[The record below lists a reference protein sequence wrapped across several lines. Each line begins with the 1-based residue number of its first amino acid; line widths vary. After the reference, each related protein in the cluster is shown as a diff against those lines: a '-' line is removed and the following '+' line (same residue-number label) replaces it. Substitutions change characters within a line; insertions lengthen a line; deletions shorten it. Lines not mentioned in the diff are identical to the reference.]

1 MNELNEHT
9 QSRAKKALKFIERC
23 IFERVMPRIQQ
34 KKKTIYRLHC
44 KKSHWNTKKITKY
57 NQTATMDTKIS
68 ARRKIKE

>member
-34 KKKTIYRLHC
+34 KKKQFIVSIA
-44 KKSHWNTKKITKY
+44 KKVIGIQKK
-57 NQTATMDTKIS
+57 
-68 ARRKIKE
+68 

>member
-34 KKKTIYRLHC
+34 KKNNLSSPLQ
-44 KKSHWNTKKITKY
+44 KKSLEYKK
-57 NQTATMDTKIS
+57 NNKI
-68 ARRKIKE
+68 

>member
-23 IFERVMPRIQQ
+23 IFERVMPRIQH
-34 KKKTIYRLHC
+34 KKKQFIVSIA